1 MRVSPMKSR
10 RLANRLSNFGEN
22 NLDCEEHHSP
32 ASAKFPDFMAQN
44 NEEHEIAF
52 PDIII
57 SPH

>member
-1 MRVSPMKSR
+1 MKSR

-32 ASAKFPDFMAQN
+32 ASAKIPDFMAQN